1 MGTNIFKYIET
12 EMKPAKRIPSFYR
25 CLTVTEELM
34 FIHSLCLV
42 FPTGRLQTISSF
54 SHNPPPDCLAEA
66 MSIKISGAGITLW
79 DS

>member
-25 CLTVTEELM
+25 CLTVTEEPM

-54 SHNPPPDCLAEA
+54 SHNPPWIALQRQ
-66 MSIKISGAGITLW
+66 
-79 DS
+79 